1 MRILRKYLAREIYSA
16 TLLVLLAFLGLFAF
30 FDLIHELG
38 DIGKGDYRLRHAAL
52 FVLLTVP
59 GHVYE
64 LMPIAALIG
73 AVYALAQ
80 LAAHSEV
87 TVMRVSGLSTRR
99 ALGAVARIGLLFVAI
114 TFVFGEFIAPPAER
128 AAQALRLRALTSV
141 IAQEFRSGLWVK
153 DESRFVNVREV
164 RPDTSLVGV
173 KIYEFDR
180 DYRLRS
186 ISFAERG
193 EYLPPSSWRLSG
205 VTKTVFGSPEGPR
218 APPARIEKSPEFVWT
233 SDLNPDI
240 LGVLL
245 VQPDKMSITN
255 LYLYTRHLAENRQN
269 TGRYDIAL
277 WKKVVYPLAVLVMM
291 ALALPFAYMQVRS
304 GGVSLKIFAGIMLGL
319 VFHLLNSLFAHLGAI
334 NTWPALLSAVT
345 PSVLFLLLALGMLWR
360 AEHA

>member
-1 MRILRKYLAREIYSA
+1 MKTLYRYLAREIISA
-16 TLLVLLAFLGLFAF
+16 TLLVLLAFLGLFGF

-38 DIGKGDYRLRHAAL
+38 DIGKGDYRLQHAAL

-73 AVYALAQ
+73 AIYALAQ

-87 TVMRVSGLSTRR
+87 TVMRVSGLSTWQALR
-99 ALGAVARIGLLFVAI
+99 AVLGIGALFAAI
-114 TFVFGEFIAPPAER
+114 TFLFGEVVAPEAER
-128 AAQALRLRALTSV
+128 AAQALRLKALTSV

-153 DESRFVNVREV
+153 DGQRFVNVREV
-164 RPDTSLVGV
+164 KPDTRLVGV
-173 KIYEFDR
+173 TIYEFDT

-186 ISFAERG
+186 ITHAREG
-193 EYLPPSSWRLSG
+193 MYAPPNAWNLTG
-205 VTKTVFGSPEGPR
+205 VTRTVLGRPNEPS
-218 APPARIEKSPEFVWT
+218 RIENAEDFRWT

-245 VQPDKMSITN
+245 VQPDKMSLAN
-255 LYLYTRHLAENRQN
+255 LHRYTRHLEDNRQK
-269 TGRYDIAL
+269 TDRYDIAL
-277 WKKVVYPLAVLVMM
+277 WKKVVYPLAILVMM
-291 ALALPFAYMQVRS
+291 ALALPFAYMHARS

-334 NTWPALLSAVT
+334 NTWPAFLSAVT
-345 PSVLFLLLALGMLWR
+345 PALIFMVLATLMLLR
-360 AEHA
+360 ATRA

>member
-1 MRILRKYLAREIYSA
+1 MRVLRRYIGGEIISA
-16 TLLVLLAFLGLFAF
+16 TLLVLTAFLGLFAF
-30 FDLIHELG
+30 FDLINELG
-38 DIGKGDYRLRHAAL
+38 DIGKGDYRLQHAAL

-87 TVMRVSGLSTRR
+87 TVMRISGLSTWR
-99 ALGAVARIGLLFVAI
+99 ALVTVLRIGLMFALI
-114 TFVFGEFIAPPAER
+114 TFAFGEVVAPQAER
-128 AAQALRLRALTSV
+128 AAQALRLKALTSV

-153 DESRFVNVREV
+153 DDFRFVNVREV
-164 RPDTSLVGV
+164 KPDSRLVGV
-173 KIYEFDR
+173 KIYEFDS

-186 ISFAERG
+186 ISYAEQG
-193 EYLPPSSWRLSG
+193 EYLPPNSWRLTG
-205 VTKTVFGSPEGPR
+205 VTRTVLGQGGQSS
-218 APPARIEKSPEFVWT
+218 RIENAAEYVWT

-255 LYLYTRHLAENRQN
+255 LYRYTRHLADNRQK
-269 TGRYDIAL
+269 TDRYDIAL
-277 WKKVVYPLAVLVMM
+277 WKKAVYPLAVLVMM
-291 ALALPFAYMQVRS
+291 GLALPFAYMNARS
-304 GGVSLKIFAGIMLGL
+304 GGISLKIFAGIMLGL

-334 NTWPALLSAVT
+334 NTWPPFASAVAPALLFV
-345 PSVLFLLLALGMLWR
+345 LLALLMLWR
-360 AEHA
+360 AGRA

>member
-1 MRILRKYLAREIYSA
+1 MKVLRRYLAGEIVAA
-16 TLLVLLAFLGLFAF
+16 TLLVLAAFLGLFAF

-87 TVMRVSGLSTRR
+87 TVMRVSGMSTLR
-99 ALGAVARIGLLFVAI
+99 ALGTVLQIG
-114 TFVFGEFIAPPAER
+114 FVFALVTFAFGEIVAPEAER
-128 AAQALRLRALTSV
+128 AAQSLRLKALTSV

-153 DESRFVNVREV
+153 DEYRFVNVREV
-164 RPDTSLVGV
+164 KPDTRLAGV
-173 KIYEFDR
+173 KIYEFDG
-180 DYRLRS
+180 DYKLQS
-186 ISFAERG
+186 VSYAEQG
-193 EYLPPSSWRLSG
+193 EYLPPNTWKLTG
-205 VTKTVFGSPEGPR
+205 VTRTVLGADGHAGKVETT
-218 APPARIEKSPEFVWT
+218 PEFLWK

-245 VQPDKMSITN
+245 VQPDKMSLTN
-255 LYLYTRHLAENRQN
+255 LFQYTRHLTENRQK
-269 TGRYDIAL
+269 TERYDIAL

-291 ALALPFAYMQVRS
+291 ALALPFAYMHARS

-319 VFHLLNSLFAHLGAI
+319 LFHLLNSLFAHLGAI
-334 NTWPALLSAVT
+334 NTWPPLASAITPAILFAGLAAL
-345 PSVLFLLLALGMLWR
+345 MLWR
-360 AEHA
+360 AGRA